1 MNNRVLIIHRHKK
14 TSYSNQLQPLNV
26 AVDIG
31 VQMDFDYYIKGLRS
45 LKLYTSSSKFSH
57 HNGYSLTKNEFH
69 KQDKRFQHTRS
80 KTLCVECFFVIYAG
94 ADFIKESML
103 IFDRSKEQKY
113 DVLVA
118 EVITQRGLNPER

>member
-1 MNNRVLIIHRHKK
+1 MSFTNKMN
-14 TSYSNQLQPLNV
+14 
-26 AVDIG
+26 
-31 VQMDFDYYIKGLRS
+31 DFNIPEARRYV
-45 LKLYTSSSKFSH
+45 SS
-57 HNGYSLTKNEFH
+57 
-69 KQDKRFQHTRS
+69 
-80 KTLCVECFFVIYAG
+80 VFFVIYAG

>member
-1 MNNRVLIIHRHKK
+1 MG
-14 TSYSNQLQPLNV
+14 S
-26 AVDIG
+26 
-31 VQMDFDYYIKGLRS
+31 DYYIKGLRS

-69 KQDKRFQHTRS
+69 KQDERFQHTIS

-118 EVITQRGLNPER
+118 EVIIQRGLNPER